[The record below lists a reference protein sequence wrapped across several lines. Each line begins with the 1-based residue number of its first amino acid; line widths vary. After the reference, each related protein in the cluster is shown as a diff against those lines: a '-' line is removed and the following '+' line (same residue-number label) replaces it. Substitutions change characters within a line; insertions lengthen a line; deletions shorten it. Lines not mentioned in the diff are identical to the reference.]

1 MEIMWWKVLLSVEN
15 FLLNLSFLIFELLLI
30 NLLLLGRGLSWLDF
44 PTLFNTFI
52 QHIWL
57 IFGLLPS
64 ILLFIFLFMLYGL
77 ISAAKMRF
85 ALLIFFILLLDDLFL
100 LKLEFL
106 LLGTWVVVH
115 LGHIEDL
122 EHGEEIEMGH
132 IQTLKDD
139 LGDDKIDVLLL
150 KFNFLEKLE
159 KMAFWDGSLTIFF
172 GSECWQYL
180 LVVGGDQLS
189 NLDKHLL
196 FFLLLL
202 NIIFGH
208 QFTVGLDDG
217 SLFELLLTVNVDGKF
232 AGGICQFGN

>member
-1 MEIMWWKVLLSVEN
+1 
-15 FLLNLSFLIFELLLI
+15 
-30 NLLLLGRGLSWLDF
+30 
-44 PTLFNTFI
+44 
-52 QHIWL
+52 
-57 IFGLLPS
+57 
-64 ILLFIFLFMLYGL
+64 MLYGL

-159 KMAFWDGSLTIFF
+159 KMAF
-172 GSECWQYL
+172 
-180 LVVGGDQLS
+180 
-189 NLDKHLL
+189 
-196 FFLLLL
+196 
-202 NIIFGH
+202 
-208 QFTVGLDDG
+208 
-217 SLFELLLTVNVDGKF
+217 
-232 AGGICQFGN
+232 